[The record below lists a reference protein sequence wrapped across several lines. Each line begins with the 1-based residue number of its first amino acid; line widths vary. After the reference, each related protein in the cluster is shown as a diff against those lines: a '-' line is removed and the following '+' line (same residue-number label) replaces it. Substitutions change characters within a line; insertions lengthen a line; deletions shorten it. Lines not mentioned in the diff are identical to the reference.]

1 MARPFAPEG
10 LRRHG
15 FTFPQVREWR
25 EREYKAGRP
34 SGLDDFYRAR
44 GICVVCG
51 GHGKLVLGVCWRD
64 EDGVE
69 RSEEGPIASLV
80 QDHGLND
87 PKNWLSDALK
97 WDYLDETCSSC
108 KGLGH

>member
-1 MARPFAPEG
+1 
-10 LRRHG
+10 
-15 FTFPQVREWR
+15 VREWR

-34 SGLDDFYRAR
+34 SELDDFYRAH

-69 RSEEGPIASLV
+69 RSEEGPMASLV

-97 WDYLDETCSSC
+97 WDYLYETCSSC